1 MCCKFIVARQRCS
14 PEIVENLGV
23 QLDRIPQAR
32 PTEKIKEGILVQV
45 GARCAQDT
53 PTVGTTPVKNCT
65 IKEPPGLHY
74 TSLHYHNLPTFLIV

>member
-1 MCCKFIVARQRCS
+1 MCCKFIVATMLQDNVVHHKFSRFRGPGQQK
-14 PEIVENLGV
+14 E
-23 QLDRIPQAR
+23 D
-32 PTEKIKEGILVQV
+32 IKKHKLV
-45 GARCAQDT
+45 GAQCAQDT